1 MNFTETKE
9 MRDFRTRLKKSIYIM
24 SLVAWRLNGE
34 DREDALS
41 IRNLM
46 RELKNKLD
54 KDANLSEFDFTEIY
68 GAIIL
73 GLSILYSSLEND
85 LVKKDLLNIQ
95 DTLSIGG

>member
-54 KDANLSEFDFTEIY
+54 KDANLSELDFTEIY